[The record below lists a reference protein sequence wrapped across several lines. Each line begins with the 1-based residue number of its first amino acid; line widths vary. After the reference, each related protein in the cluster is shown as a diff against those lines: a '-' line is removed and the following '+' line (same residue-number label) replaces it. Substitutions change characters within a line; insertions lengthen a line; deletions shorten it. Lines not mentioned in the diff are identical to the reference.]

1 MSAHSKLHNIR
12 TPKMKSALIL
22 LAGLLFLFSDNAM
35 AQTGKECEAQSKQL
49 QHSARHEFLK
59 SCLAQASSAA
69 NVQAIA
75 HQHRQA
81 ICAQNEKNM
90 QRDGV
95 HKPNYMNECLSKN
108 EAAEAA
114 AAHKTARSTH
124 GAQPVQSEAP
134 TPVKLK
140 QNSKQSC
147 TQQAQ
152 KSKLKGDKRKQFIKR
167 CTAALEM

>member
-1 MSAHSKLHNIR
+1 
-12 TPKMKSALIL
+12 
-22 LAGLLFLFSDNAM
+22 M

-59 SCLAQASSAA
+59 SCLAQASSSA

-114 AAHKTARSTH
+114 AAHKTARTRSTH
-124 GAQPVQSEAP
+124 LASPVQTEAP
-134 TPVKLK
+134 APVKLK
-140 QNSKQSC
+140 QNTKQSC

-167 CTAALEM
+167 CTASLEM